1 MNKRKRRV
9 LKVHRKKE
17 AKRKAKLKSTKA
29 SDQS

>member
-17 AKRKAKLKSTKA
+17 AKRKAKLKAAKA
-29 SDQS
+29 SAQS